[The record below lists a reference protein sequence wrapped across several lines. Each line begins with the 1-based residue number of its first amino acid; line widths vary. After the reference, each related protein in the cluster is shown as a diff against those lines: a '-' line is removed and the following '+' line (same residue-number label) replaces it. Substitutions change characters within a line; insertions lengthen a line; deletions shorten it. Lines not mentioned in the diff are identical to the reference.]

1 MFDVSTG
8 WLAALMGVVEG
19 ITEYLPISS
28 TGHLVLA
35 EKWLGTSFHESFEV
49 VIQSG
54 AMLAV
59 LVEYRR
65 RFLRLADFRARAGF
79 AGGRGLLWLFLTT
92 LPAMVGGLLFHD
104 AIKAKLFAPG
114 PIAIAL
120 ARVDDVARYGA
131 VEVDGNKVAG
141 FREKGPAG
149 PGWINA
155 GCYFLGAG
163 ALADLPA
170 RTAYSFET
178 AFLQPRV
185 QSGDVAAFIGTAGF
199 IDIGVPED
207 YRRAQSLFGQGD
219 TP

>member
-1 MFDVSTG
+1 MRAIFKSMFDVSTG

-79 AGGRGLLWLFLTT
+79 AGCRGLFWLFLTT
-92 LPAMVGGLLFHD
+92 LPALVLGAEGEGLRHNTETHCDELARLPISS
-104 AIKAKLFAPG
+104 AIESLNVSNAA
-114 PIAIAL
+114 AIAL
-120 ARVDDVARYGA
+120 Y
-131 VEVDGNKVAG
+131 
-141 FREKGPAG
+141 
-149 PGWINA
+149 
-155 GCYFLGAG
+155 
-163 ALADLPA
+163 
-170 RTAYSFET
+170 
-178 AFLQPRV
+178 
-185 QSGDVAAFIGTAGF
+185 AAAT
-199 IDIGVPED
+199 
-207 YRRAQSLFGQGD
+207 RRG
-219 TP
+219 